1 MIGVFHTGI
10 TVSDLEHAISF
21 YRDILGLELI
31 IGPTE
36 VFEGDDLSAALGV
49 RGARVKLAIMKIGD
63 SSLELHQ
70 YLSPKSEV
78 DRAMPPNTLGFMHVA
93 FRVENIE
100 QKVRELEAKGIRF
113 LSQVN
118 VVYEGPLAGWKWIY
132 LKDPDGITLELVEHN
147 PLSEGQPF

>member
-1 MIGVFHTGI
+1 MMGVFHTGI
-10 TVSDLEHAISF
+10 TVLDLDHAIRF
-21 YRDILGLELI
+21 YRDVLGFELI

-49 RGARVKLAIMKIGD
+49 SGARVRLAIMKVGD

-70 YLSPKSEV
+70 YLSPKSQV
-78 DRAMPPNTLGFMHVA
+78 DRPMPPNTLGFMHVA

-100 QKVRELEAKGIRF
+100 QKVKELEAEGILF

-118 VVYEGPLAGWKWIY
+118 IVEEGPLAGWKWIY
-132 LKDPDGITLELVEHN
+132 FKDPDGITLEMVEYN
-147 PLSEGQPF
+147 PILED